1 MSDGQEPV
9 DLGPTP
15 VRLPVREPSV
25 FICVPPSAPCGSTCT
40 PLQRRVVIATLISG
54 HLLLS
59 LLLPFF
65 MYRPR
70 THEWLFA
77 AALGICVSQVNLI
90 AVWGALAT
98 GRLPEWLP
106 WAILM
111 GVLMWYALVLGNQLN
126 SDLLISRT
134 GAVELGLILLSENRG
149 GDGPVMAGR
158 PNVRLAINDSPAG
171 KSDGRQRVSL
181 ESVQSRVHAGRN
193 GGRGSVPRHD
203 ATGTAGR

>member
-1 MSDGQEPV
+1 MSDGQEPI

-70 THEWLFA
+70 TYEWLFA

-90 AVWGALAT
+90 AV
-98 GRLPEWLP
+98 
-106 WAILM
+106 
-111 GVLMWYALVLGNQLN
+111 
-126 SDLLISRT
+126 
-134 GAVELGLILLSENRG
+134 G
-149 GDGPVMAGR
+149 GDAGHG
-158 PNVRLAINDSPAG
+158 SPAG
-171 KSDGRQRVSL
+171 AAAVGDPDGCPDVVCPRTR
-181 ESVQSRVHAGRN
+181 ESTQFGFVDQPHR
-193 GGRGSVPRHD
+193 RG
-203 ATGTAGR
+203 